1 MFIIIFVIKMA
12 GLEYNLETTIHE
24 LFHVIGFGS
33 NEINAFLD
41 GKNGNI
47 YSNIEDIK
55 DTV

>member
-1 MFIIIFVIKMA
+1 MA